1 MTYKIKQKKLKEK
14 KRGYHYEILD
24 SGKRKR
30 FKKGEHASY
39 EYSDAEGEY
48 F

>member
-1 MTYKIKQKKLKEK
+1 MTYKIKRKNKKSK
-14 KRGYHYEILD
+14 YHYIILD

-30 FKKGEHASY
+30 FKKGEHPSY
-39 EYSDAEGEY
+39 EYAEENEKEY

>member
-1 MTYKIKQKKLKEK
+1 MTYKIKKS
-14 KRGYHYEILD
+14 KRKNKYHYEVLD
-24 SGKRKR
+24 SGKKKR

-39 EYSDAEGEY
+39 EYSDSEEEY